1 MFTDLH
7 LVVEKELAHFCL
19 FFLIT
24 RYSFTSEVLLEYL
37 LAPLPFP
44 KFVSNTQEMWVKGGG
59 KRQKVEEKHSVM
71 GRGGAEGR

>member
-1 MFTDLH
+1 M
-7 LVVEKELAHFCL
+7 VKKELVHFYL
-19 FFLIT
+19 FIFIT

-37 LAPLPFP
+37 LAPFPFS
-44 KFVSNTQEMWVKGGG
+44 KFVSNTQEIWVKGGG